1 MYMESTKVLLVEN
14 NVRDAHY
21 LRAILRKVKFSKF
34 NVIHVTNLQNAI
46 LQLNKYEFTAIIL
59 DLWLPDSQGIETLQK
74 IRNVSTNGAIVAIG
88 QKNYKYNYEEDL
100 ETIAIKIIQEGAQDY
115 LLKEQINTEILTN
128 SVLSAIARNKQL
140 SIVQENQKEWQEQA
154 EALEGFVQQS
164 TRLLI
169 QEKILMK
176 SILNSLQEGICVS
189 LNTGQII
196 MINPAAAKMY
206 GLEKMT
212 CMPCLESLTVTKY
225 YQCENTCPYMIDI
238 FAGVDIYYPNG
249 EVIPKAKLPFNR
261 VMRGEEFTDEEIMIR
276 LANGEKKW
284 LNVGGKIIRNIHGE
298 ILLGV
303 HTSRDITLTKQAE
316 EKVIRITQAVESTSD
331 AIAMTDIEGKLIHV
345 NQAFVDRYGYNIA
358 ELNSIDNPIAMYVG
372 GKTGQEVLTAI
383 KNNSSWSGEV
393 ELKNKNGEIIPTL
406 MQVDRIIDDVGS
418 NMGLIAVYT
427 DISYRIHSDA
437 ALKSSEELF
446 RQLAENIK
454 EVFFLTSA
462 DSQEIL
468 YISPAYEEIWGR
480 SCESLYEN
488 YDSWLESVH
497 PEDRSRV
504 VAGMVH
510 KCQQNLEYDEEY
522 RIIRPDGNYRW
533 IWSRTFPICNEKGEV
548 HRIAGIAEDITD
560 RKQALEALR
569 LTQFCLDRA
578 ADAVFWMKKNGEFF
592 YVNDA
597 TCRLLGYSRSEF
609 LGMTIQDIK
618 PGKISPQNWQNMWAE
633 IQQCGSLNME
643 SYFLTKSGSLLSV
656 EITANYVEFN
666 GKAYN
671 CVFLHDITD
680 RKNTEAKLRQA
691 KEAAEAGSRAKSEFL
706 ANMSHELRT
715 PLNAILGLSQLLRQ
729 EIFGQLNPKQKEYVT
744 CINSSGEHLLSLIN
758 DILDLSKVE
767 AGKEELVLTPLLI
780 WDICE
785 YCLTI
790 VREKAVEKGLQLI
803 EKIDP
808 SVTACIADE
817 RRLKQML
824 LNLLSNAIKFTP
836 NGTVSLIVKKVDRGV
851 NFTVADTGIGIAS
864 ENLELL
870 FQPFFQLDSCLN
882 RQYDGTGLGLALT
895 RKLAQLHGGDIT
907 VQSTLGF
914 GSEFTIFL
922 PDTVNFEEEKPIVN
936 ADEESFNW
944 GDYNRINSAKTKN
957 NKSRILIVE
966 DDDRSALILQDY
978 LQVIGHQ
985 VQLVNDGNNFL
996 TKVRNFQPNLILLD
1010 IQLPGGVTGWDLL
1023 AAVRQEPDLKKIP
1036 VVICTAVAMAGDKE
1050 RFLAAGANDY
1060 ISKPVRIPQ
1069 LESVLMQY
1077 LEMEVRMV

>member
-1 MYMESTKVLLVEN
+1 MHWESEKILLVEN
-14 NVRDAHY
+14 NARDARY
-21 LRAILRKVKFSKF
+21 LQTILRKVKFYSF
-34 NVIHVTNLQNAI
+34 NVIHVTNLKDAI
-46 LQLNKYEFTAIIL
+46 LQLNKSEFRAILL
-59 DLWLPDSQGIETLQK
+59 DLWLPDSQGIETLKQV
-74 IRNVSTNGAIVAIG
+74 RNVASNVAIVAIG
-88 QKNYKYNYEEDL
+88 QKNYRYNYQEDL
-100 ETIAIKIIQEGAQDY
+100 ASIAINIIQEGAQDY
-115 LLKEQINTEILTN
+115 LLKEKINTEILTN
-128 SVLSAIARNKQL
+128 SLLGAIERQKQL
-140 SIVQENQKEWQEQA
+140 YNIQENQKEWQEQA
-154 EALEGFVQQS
+154 EALECFVQQR

-169 QEKILMK
+169 QEKAILK
-176 SILNSLQEGICVS
+176 TILNSLQEGICVS
-189 LNTGQII
+189 LPTGQIV
-196 MINPAAAKMY
+196 MINPTAAKMY
-206 GLEKMT
+206 GLETMI
-212 CMPCLESLTVTKY
+212 CMPCHDSLAVTQDYLCES
-225 YQCENTCPYMIDI
+225 CPNMRDI
-238 FAGVDIYYPNG
+238 FAKLDISYPNG
-249 EVIPKAKLPFNR
+249 EAIPVEQFPFNR
-261 VMRGEEFTDEEIMIR
+261 VVRGEEFTDEEIIVS

-284 LNVGGKIIRNIHGE
+284 LNISGKIIRNIHGE
-298 ILLGV
+298 MLLGV
-303 HTSRDITLTKQAE
+303 HTSRDITLTKKAQE
-316 EKVIRITQAVESTSD
+316 TVIRITQAVESTSD
-331 AIAMTDIEGKLIHV
+331 AIAMTDIQGKFIYI
-345 NQAFVDRYGYNIA
+345 NRAFIDRYGYTVK
-358 ELNSIDNPIAMYVG
+358 ELNNIGNSISMYVCPETRQ
-372 GKTGQEVLTAI
+372 KVFTAI
-383 KNNSSWSGEV
+383 QNNSSWSGEV

-406 MQVDRIIDDVGS
+406 LQADRILDDDG
-418 NMGLIAVYT
+418 NNIGLIAVYT
-427 DISYRIHSDA
+427 DISYRVKADA
-437 ALKSSEELF
+437 ALRSSEERF

-462 DSQEIL
+462 DSKQIL

-480 SCESLYEN
+480 SCESLYQN
-488 YDSWLESVH
+488 YDAWLESVH

-522 RIIRPDGNYRW
+522 RIVRPDGSYRW

-548 HRIAGIAEDITD
+548 HRIAGIAEDISD
-560 RKQALEALR
+560 RKQAIEALR

-578 ADAVFWMKKNGEFF
+578 ADAVFWMEANGQFF

-597 TCRLLGYSRSEF
+597 ACRLLGYSRSEF

-618 PGKISPQNWQNMWAE
+618 PGKISPQNWQYMWGE
-633 IQQCGSLNME
+633 IQKSGFLNME
-643 SYFLTKSGSLLSV
+643 SRFLTKNGSLLSV

-680 RKNTEAKLRQA
+680 RKNTESKLRQA

-790 VREKAVEKGLQLI
+790 VREKAIEKGLKLI
-803 EKIDP
+803 EEIDP
-808 SVTACIADE
+808 NVTACIADE

-836 NGTVSLIVKKVDRGV
+836 NGTVSLIVKKIDRGIS
-851 NFTVADTGIGIAS
+851 FTVADTGIGIAS

-870 FQPFFQLDSCLN
+870 FQPFFQLDSCLS

-907 VQSTLGF
+907 VKSTLGF

-922 PDTVNFEEEKPIVN
+922 PDTVTFEEEKHLVN
-936 ADEESFNW
+936 EAEESFNW
-944 GDYNRINSAKTKN
+944 HDYNIIHPGNSSN
-957 NKSRILIVE
+957 NHARILIVE
-966 DDDRSALILQDY
+966 DDDRSALLLQDY

-985 VQLVNDGNNFL
+985 VQLLTDGNNFL
-996 TKVRNFQPNLILLD
+996 KKVRNFQPHLILLD
-1010 IQLPGGVTGWDLL
+1010 VQLPGDISGWDLL
-1023 AAVRQEPDLKKIP
+1023 AAVRQEADLRQIP
-1036 VVICTAVAMAGDKE
+1036 VVICTAAAMAGDKE

-1060 ISKPVRIPQ
+1060 ISKPVRIAQ